1 MKYITYLCLLFI
13 IMSCEKNNDFLIAK
27 NQVGKLDNT
36 TKISEIEALLASDSV
51 VTTKAK
57 NAYGYPISS
66 VVEGV
71 EVYSASGQ
79 KILKITPDNSL
90 DTISHI
96 ENIRILSNKYKTKNG
111 LSIGS
116 TFAELK
122 KYHDISEIQTSL
134 KSVII
139 TLKDLNA
146 FVSFDRNILPSE
158 VRFDLDADIKPTMIP
173 DDAEINRFWI
183 NFEASK
189 DAKP

>member
-1 MKYITYLCLLFI
+1 
-13 IMSCEKNNDFLIAK
+13 MSCEKNNDFLIAK

-122 KYHDISEIQTSL
+122 KHHDISEIQTSL